1 MVIVYYLP
9 EISTSRAGIRLPTT
23 YGQRMTETFSLVTVN
38 GSPNETSKT
47 GTLIDLAAKAIAE
60 RIDVTVTEVRPYD
73 LGPGF
78 TGAAGREEVSADVE
92 QILQTIERAD
102 MLIVGSPVFRG
113 SYTGLFKHLFD
124 LVDQYALEDM
134 PVLLIATGGGER
146 HSLVID
152 HQLRPLFAFFQAH
165 TLPLGIYASGGDFI
179 GTELYNPPVFAR
191 IERAADSAADLIR
204 ANRHLR
210 QRPVVEMRVA

>member
-1 MVIVYYLP
+1 M
-9 EISTSRAGIRLPTT
+9 EN
-23 YGQRMTETFSLVTVN
+23 TFSLVTIN
-38 GSPNETSKT
+38 GSPNQESKT
-47 GTLIDLAAKAIAE
+47 GTLIDLAAQAIAE
-60 RIDVTVTEVRPYD
+60 RVDVTITNVRPYD

-78 TGAAGREEVSADVE
+78 TGATSREEIGADVE
-92 QILQTIERAD
+92 QVLQTIEQAD
-102 MLIVGSPVFRG
+102 MLIADSPVFRG

-165 TLPLGIYASGGDFI
+165 TLPLGIYASRGDFI
-179 GTELYNPPVFAR
+179 GTELYNPPIFAR
-191 IERAADSAADLIR
+191 IERAADIAADLIP
-204 ANRHLR
+204 ASRHLR